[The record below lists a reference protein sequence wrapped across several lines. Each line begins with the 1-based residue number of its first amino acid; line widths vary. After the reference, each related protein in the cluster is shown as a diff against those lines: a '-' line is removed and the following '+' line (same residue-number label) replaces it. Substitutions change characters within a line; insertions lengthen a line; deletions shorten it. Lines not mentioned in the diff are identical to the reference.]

1 MSTEATAS
9 KVQRILSENL
19 GSVRVGKDGEF
30 ILKNGSSVGFVT
42 VKNWGDDET
51 IVKVWSPVL
60 TKVKPT
66 PKLYEWVATSGQER
80 YFAHVRIVEQ
90 DAKNVMI
97 ILEHDLLGDYLDP
110 DELMSTVLS
119 VMLGAD
125 EWDDELQK
133 MFGGE
138 RAAD

>member
-1 MSTEATAS
+1 MNTDETAA

-30 ILKNGSSVGFVT
+30 ILENGSSIGFVT
-42 VKNWGDDET
+42 VKNWGDDST

-66 PKLYEWVATSGQER
+66 AKLFEWVATSGQER
-80 YFAHVRIVEQ
+80 YFAHVRVVEQ
-90 DAKNVMI
+90 DRKSVMI

-110 DELMSTVLS
+110 DELMSTVAS

-138 RAAD
+138 RASD